1 VGLRPV
7 FFVPLRHGERGAPS
21 LFTVSTDD
29 GYGFV
34 TNTQQNSESA
44 FNEPS
49 ANLGNQRR
57 NVAVSANI
65 KGTPRGAM
73 TTQATTPIV
82 STVPPPY
89 RAPHDPAR
97 IPEIV
102 TALKKVAQLH
112 DLEEA
117 EYEWLAIHGIETF
130 AESGAVVFREGEP
143 AHKMFILLKGEVYVR
158 REHGGP
164 AALFIGRSGQIT
176 GLLPFSRMKATGG
189 LGYTSSESW
198 WLEFDKSLFPA
209 MLKAIPVLAERVVG
223 VLLDRVREITRMEQQ
238 SEKLNALGKLAGNLA
253 HELNNPASAA
263 QRSAAG
269 VLEELRVY
277 GHERFNLGRLC
288 LSAAKTEKIQ
298 LWEDE
303 VRAEAKRLGKPAE
316 TEQTHR
322 EDQIVSWLNRHEI
335 RESWHIAPELAE
347 FGVLPEQLEPLT
359 GYLDPGAIAVVLSQF
374 TSSLRTERIAEAM
387 LDSTARIFDL
397 IRAIKDYSYMD
408 QMPIQEVDI
417 PQSLENTLAMVA
429 SRLRKVEV
437 VRNYEPNLPLVSAYG
452 REMNQVW
459 TALIENAL
467 DAVHDEGEI
476 KLLVRA
482 AGDMLLVEIW
492 DNGPGIPQELQARIF
507 EPFFTTKA
515 PGSGLG
521 LGLDVVNRIVRMHR
535 GFVTVQSKPGSTCF
549 QVRLPLQQ
557 VQAY

>member
-1 VGLRPV
+1 
-7 FFVPLRHGERGAPS
+7 
-21 LFTVSTDD
+21 
-29 GYGFV
+29 
-34 TNTQQNSESA
+34 
-44 FNEPS
+44 
-49 ANLGNQRR
+49 
-57 NVAVSANI
+57 
-65 KGTPRGAM
+65 M
-73 TTQATTPIV
+73 TTQATTPALPA
-82 STVPPPY
+82 VPPPY

-102 TALKKVAQLH
+102 AALKKVGPLH
-112 DLEEA
+112 DLEQA
-117 EYEWLAIHGIETF
+117 EYEWLANHGTEVF

-143 AHKMFILLKGEVYVR
+143 ATKMAVLLRGEIYVR

-176 GLLPFSRMKATGG
+176 GLLPFSRMKAYGG
-189 LGYTSSESW
+189 LGYTSAASW
-198 WLEFDKSLFPA
+198 WLEFDRSLFPE
-209 MLKAIPVLAERVVG
+209 MIKTIPALTERVVG
-223 VLLDRVREITRMEQQ
+223 ILLDRVREITRMEQQ

-269 VLEELRVY
+269 ILEELRVY

-288 LSAAKTEKIQ
+288 LSAEYTERI
-298 LWEDE
+298 LSWEDQ
-303 VRAEAKRLGKPAE
+303 VRSEAHRQGKPAE
-316 TEQTHR
+316 TEQTRR
-322 EDQIVSWLNRHEI
+322 EEEIVRWLQQHEI
-335 RESWHIAPELAE
+335 QESWHIAPELAE
-347 FGVLPEQLEPLT
+347 FGLVPGQLESLT
-359 GYLDPGAIAVVLSQF
+359 EYLDPGAIAVVLSQF

-387 LDSTARIFDL
+387 VDSTARIFDL

-417 PQSLENTLAMVA
+417 PQGLENTLAMLA
-429 SRLRKVEV
+429 SRLRHVEV
-437 VRNYEPNLPLVSAYG
+437 VRDYEPNLPCVSAYG
-452 REMNQVW
+452 RELNQVW

-467 DAVHDEGEI
+467 DAVQDKGQI
-476 KLLVRA
+476 KLIVRT

-492 DNGPGIPQELQARIF
+492 DNGPGIPVEQQARIF

-521 LGLDVVNRIVRMHR
+521 LGLDVVSRIVRMHR
-535 GFVTVQSKPGSTCF
+535 GYVSVQSKPGNTCF